1 MISSIFKFIVNSK
14 FKNNLKFK
22 VKFKQ
27 FFKSLSA
34 LNHFSF
40 FKFLVMGIFL
50 GNPIYAQAAKVLIY
64 HHVSTTMPA
73 STSISPERFIAQMDY
88 LASNNYQIVPLT
100 VLIEKLKKHEPLSD
114 KTVSITF
121 DDSYADVYTAAYPIL
136 KKRGWPF
143 AFFINTKA
151 VGSGKLFVTW
161 EQLREMSKNNVIIA
175 NHTIEHNHLVR
186 LEKSESQAQ
195 WRDRIADE
203 IITAQ
208 KKIETEI
215 GSAPKIFAYPFGEYD
230 ADVKNILKKLDYV
243 AFTQQGGVLSLETD
257 LQALPR
263 FPFGGSYTELN
274 DFIEKINTLPLP
286 VKEVE
291 FYKNRNEKLKDL
303 YVNAG
308 DKPYLVIT
316 LSDNSLL
323 KKINCFSSNEGAI
336 NTQIIDEKLW
346 VQSKQAFP
354 QGRTKF
360 NCTAA
365 SDQRGRFYWYTQLW
379 LVTDKNGN
387 WTYQD

>member
-1 MISSIFKFIVNSK
+1 MKLNRVFKLLTLL
-14 FKNNLKFK
+14 NNFR
-22 VKFKQ
+22 
-27 FFKSLSA
+27 FFKC
-34 LNHFSF
+34 
-40 FKFLVMGIFL
+40 LVVGIFL
-50 GNPIYAQAAKVLIY
+50 SNPLCAQAAKVLIY

-73 STSISPERFIAQMDY
+73 STSISPERFVAQMDY
-88 LASNNYQIVPLT
+88 LANNNYEVVPLT
-100 VLIEKLKKHEPLSD
+100 VLTEKLKESETLPD
-114 KTVSITF
+114 KTIAITF

-143 AFFINTKA
+143 TFFVNTNA

-161 EQLREMSKNNVIIA
+161 DQLREMSKNNVIIA

-186 LEKSESQAQ
+186 LEKNESQAQ
-195 WRDRIADE
+195 WRERIVND
-203 IITAQ
+203 ITTAQ

-230 ADVKNILKKLDYV
+230 VDVKNILKKLDYV
-243 AFTQQGGVLSLETD
+243 AFTQQAGVLSLETD
-257 LQALPR
+257 LQTLPR

-286 VKEVE
+286 VKQVE
-291 FYKNRNEKLKDL
+291 FYKDREEKLEDMRVK
-303 YVNAG
+303 AG
-308 DKPYLVIT
+308 DKPYLVLT

-336 NTQIIDEKLW
+336 NTQIIGGKLW

-354 QGRTKF
+354 EGRTKF

-365 SDQRGRFYWYTQLW
+365 SDQRGRYYWYTQLW

-387 WTYQD
+387 WNYHD